1 EAARILDAT
10 MREMDLVARCGLE
23 QFALLLPA
31 TRLPEATRA
40 AERARQAIETKFA
53 AVLVKPLELS
63 LSAGVAESLPSDN
76 GRSLLDRAEAALTV
90 AKEAGGK
97 CGYFHDGNSVHPILS
112 AAPGLPSS
120 RLPSESAAM
129 PARNSHYTQYVA
141 ALNVDARTDALTGLP
156 NRRAFGDELRRQV
169 TESRQTGIPLS
180 LLVVG
185 VDNLPKVSAYHGQ
198 AAADQLLRKLAQII
212 CAVVRESDL
221 VTRYGWEEFAVILSG
236 TTLHEARN
244 AHQRILAG
252 LAACDLRFEN
262 ISEVMLSAGFAEM
275 KVDDDAVTITQRA
288 DERLQASKMTGGQP
302 VRFEQF
308 RVTDSTVAP
317 ALIVDAVAPSN
328 MSTIT

>member
-1 EAARILDAT
+1 

-40 AERARQAIETKFA
+40 AERARHAIETKFA
-53 AVLVKPLELS
+53 STLVRPLQMS
-63 LSAGVAESLPSDN
+63 ISAGVAESLPSDN

-90 AKEAGGK
+90 AKESGGK
-97 CGYFHDGNSVHPILS
+97 CGYFHDGASVHPILS
-112 AAPGLPSS
+112 VAPGMPSS
-120 RLPSESAAM
+120 RLPSETPAA

-156 NRRAFGDELRRQV
+156 NRRAFGDELRRQL
-169 TESRQTGIPLS
+169 TDSRQNGVPLS

-185 VDNLPKVSAYHGQ
+185 VDNLPKLSAYHGQ

-252 LAACDLRFEN
+252 LAACDLRFEHV
-262 ISEVMLSAGFAEM
+262 SEVTLSAGFAEL
-275 KVDDDAVTITQRA
+275 KTEDDAVTLTQRA
-288 DERLQASKMTGGQP
+288 DERLQASKMAGGQP
-302 VRFEQF
+302 VKFEQF
-308 RVTDSTVAP
+308 RDSGSNVAP
-317 ALIVDAVAPSN
+317 TLDVGALASSN
-328 MSTIT
+328 VPAMS